1 VGDGLSVVPLNQR
14 EDEDRARHASRSN
27 SLLQLEASWARVFQ
41 FCLKTGDGA
50 TMGGACGIIVEVTW
64 M

>member
-1 VGDGLSVVPLNQR
+1 VGDGLSVVPLNQW
-14 EDEDRARHASRSN
+14 EDEDRARRASRSS
-27 SLLQLEASWARVFQ
+27 SLLRLEVSWARVFQ

-50 TMGGACGIIVEVTW
+50 TMGGACGIIVEVMW